1 MVCKN
6 RVSRIDFYYFSF
18 AITTTFLL
26 ACLPTFRFVVAMA
39 TAGLRNSA
47 ERCCTQCACKWRMA
61 CWGWASPSQPHP
73 PSVLQLRHGSLSEG
87 AGTVPMQRDAPQP
100 HAAPTTLEI
109 PAHIHTHSH
118 TNTLTGTYSLKLPAS
133 VLHPSS
139 LVCPRSP
146 LLSSLTV
153 SLIAAPSAAALTHSA
168 LLFPI

>member
-1 MVCKN
+1 M
-6 RVSRIDFYYFSF
+6 SRIDFYYFSF

-87 AGTVPMQRDAPQP
+87 AGTIPMQRDAPQP

-139 LVCPRSP
+139 PVCPRSP